1 MLLLATLLFLSSLA
15 ALFSSNPE
23 GRTLGSLSW
32 AGYIV
37 SQDFNSPFGV
47 TAIEASWMVPQLNVS
62 AEDGYSSVWI
72 GIGGQREKSLIQVG
86 TEQDLSNGQET
97 YNAWYELL
105 PDYSVAIN
113 GLTISPGDT
122 IVASLTLTNA
132 KANIWNIE
140 LSDSTNGQTFIIGV
154 SYNSSLTSGEWILE
168 RPSVNNQISNLS
180 DFGNVPFSNC
190 RVTVNNVQGS
200 IDNFIYSKIQMT
212 NQLST
217 SLASVS
223 TLTSKGSGF
232 IVNYLANS

>member
-1 MLLLATLLFLSSLA
+1 MNILEVKTIRKFRRRIIVLSVVWLVLLVATLLFLSALA
-15 ALFSSNPE
+15 SLFSSNPE

-37 SQDFNSPFGV
+37 SQDFNSQSGV

-86 TEQDLSNGQET
+86 TEQDLSGGKET

-105 PDYSVAIN
+105 PDFSVTIN

-140 LSDSTNGQTFIIGV
+140 LSDSTNGQTFNLRRQLQFVAHFRRVDIRKTKHKQP
-154 SYNSSLTSGEWILE
+154 NQQLE
-168 RPSVNNQISNLS
+168 
-180 DFGNVPFSNC
+180 
-190 RVTVNNVQGS
+190 
-200 IDNFIYSKIQMT
+200 
-212 NQLST
+212 
-217 SLASVS
+217 
-223 TLTSKGSGF
+223 
-232 IVNYLANS
+232 

>member
-1 MLLLATLLFLSSLA
+1 MPP
-15 ALFSSNPE
+15 LFSSNPE

-37 SQDFNSPFGV
+37 SQNFNSQFGV
-47 TAIEASWMVPQLNVS
+47 TAIEASWTVPQLNVS
-62 AEDGYSSVWI
+62 AGDGYSSVWI